1 MSGLQRE
8 LTVESGARIAEKA
21 AWKEDADAAAAESKK
36 RLAEARMDAETV
48 RAALAIAERARDS
61 TTAELEVLRD
71 MARSDKA
78 QTEADQARMRESVH
92 AQLEWNTQRLLERDE
107 AIHAMR
113 NEVSHHD
120 MPSAI
125 LYITSI
131 PS

>member
-1 MSGLQRE
+1 M
-8 LTVESGARIAEKA
+8 ESGARIAEKA

-48 RAALAIAERARDS
+48 RAVRAALAIAERARDS
-61 TTAELEVLRD
+61 ATAELEVLRD